1 MTRLLNK
8 PITTN
13 KGASTMNAP
22 YHADLTLEQV
32 CYFLDISPKAETL
45 ITSMKFML
53 TTVERLNEFLNRSTF
68 ARHPLSL
75 LTKMRKEY
83 IDTYG
88 YTEKTDFVYDYY
100 MDKRSAL
107 ERLFQEVYD
116 WKMERFNTDDPERIY
131 DTYLEQG
138 KYSHMTQVALFA

>member
-1 MTRLLNK
+1 MTIALNNQEVVNL
-8 PITTN
+8 TT
-13 KGASTMNAP
+13 TEIP
-22 YHADLTLEQV
+22 YHSDLTLEQV
-32 CYFLDISPKAETL
+32 CYFLDISPKAEIL
-45 ITSMKFML
+45 IGSMKFML

-83 IDTYG
+83 IDAYG

-100 MDKRSAL
+100 RDKKAAF
-107 ERLFQEVYD
+107 EKLFQEPVHD

>member
-1 MTRLLNK
+1 MTIALKNQEVVN
-8 PITTN
+8 PTTIQI
-13 KGASTMNAP
+13 P
-22 YHADLTLEQV
+22 YHSDFTLEQV
-32 CYFLDISPKAETL
+32 FYFLEISPKAETL

-53 TTVERLNEFLNRSTF
+53 NTVERLNEFLQRSTF

-107 ERLFQEVYD
+107 ERLFQEPVHD

>member
-1 MTRLLNK
+1 MTITLNNQEVVNL
-8 PITTN
+8 TT
-13 KGASTMNAP
+13 TEIL
-22 YHADLTLEQV
+22 YHSDLTLEQV

-45 ITSMKFML
+45 ITSMRFML
-53 TTVERLNEFLNRSTF
+53 TSVEWLNEFLNRSTF

-75 LTKMRKEY
+75 LTKMRKEH
-83 IDTYG
+83 IDAYG

-107 ERLFQEVYD
+107 ERLFQEPAHD
-116 WKMERFNTDDPERIY
+116 WKMERFNTDDPGRIY

-138 KYSHMTQVALFA
+138 KYSHITQVALFA